1 MTCSSVD
8 LKAYVLGELPESEK
22 GLVAGHLR
30 ECASCGEEM
39 ERLSLTHLA
48 LVSLRDEEVPR
59 RIVFVSDKVFEPRW
73 WQRVWRS
80 GPAMGFASA
89 ALLACAIL
97 AHGYLRP
104 TPLLGPSA
112 TVDTAAVEQR
122 VAAQVNERVNVVI
135 AQAVAKAVS
144 DTEARQQRKTA
155 ELLADA
161 EKKYEFE
168 RKADRL
174 AVAANLEIFGKQ
186 LARMYMASSGLEVR
200 P

>member
-1 MTCSSVD
+1 
-8 LKAYVLGELPESEK
+8 
-22 GLVAGHLR
+22 
-30 ECASCGEEM
+30 
-39 ERLSLTHLA
+39 
-48 LVSLRDEEVPR
+48 
-59 RIVFVSDKVFEPRW
+59 
-73 WQRVWRS
+73 
-80 GPAMGFASA
+80 
-89 ALLACAIL
+89 
-97 AHGYLRP
+97 
-104 TPLLGPSA
+104 
-112 TVDTAAVEQR
+112 VDTAAVEQR